1 MNLLKGI
8 PVHRMLEVWSLGGT
22 ILDQF
27 IAYLDDL
34 VWGPWML
41 VLLLGSGCYLMLRLD
56 MLPLKNL
63 KFALRCAFGLEEER
77 EAGHRGEDLQ
87 RGVSG
92 ELPPKDSRRRIS
104 IEDGRMLNEPSG
116 GKTFGENSF
125 GKKKRGML
133 SSGKSPS
140 SQGRKASKGG
150 KVSSGKVSSLASLT
164 TELATTLGIGNI
176 VGVATAMV
184 LGGPGALFW
193 MVATSIVGMATKLV
207 ESMLAVKYRGKNDR
221 GEIAGGPMY
230 TCLHGFPNK
239 TAGKVLGFLFALF
252 AVTASF
258 GMGNMTQSNS
268 IADAVWV
275 SFGVPKENTGLLL
288 TIVTILVVLGGI
300 GVIGK
305 VTQILVPFMGVFY
318 LVGALAVIVTHWKNL
333 PGAVAG
339 ILTAAFYPEAV
350 SGGIFGSVTVSAFQS
365 LRWGVS
371 RGIFSNEAGLGASGI
386 TTAAAD
392 TEDYVRQG
400 YISMT
405 GVFLDTAVVC
415 TITGLAFAASGVLG
429 SRDANGN
436 PLTGTALT
444 LAAFRTTLGDWGGSF
459 VSICIV
465 LFAFATIIGW
475 AYQGERAFEFL
486 MGGKS
491 RYNLWYRFAYGLT
504 AFLGCIS
511 SLETVWNFSDICNA
525 LMAVPNLICVLALSG
540 KACRE
545 IKAYPVPGEGRMR
558 HGGKAAG
565 KADGRKKALHVR
577 Y

>member
-1 MNLLKGI
+1 MFIN
-8 PVHRMLEVWSLGGT
+8 GT
-22 ILDQF
+22 ILGNL
-27 IAYLDDL
+27 IKELDDL

-41 VLLLGSGCYLMLRLD
+41 ALLLGSGCYLMLRLKF
-56 MLPLKNL
+56 LPLRNL
-63 KFALRCAFGLEEER
+63 KFALKCAFGMER
-77 EAGHRGEDLQ
+77 GAGG
-87 RGVSG
+87 
-92 ELPPKDSRRRIS
+92 
-104 IEDGRMLNEPSG
+104 
-116 GKTFGENSF
+116 
-125 GKKKRGML
+125 
-133 SSGKSPS
+133 SGKIS
-140 SQGRKASKGG
+140 SFA
-150 KVSSGKVSSLASLT
+150 ALT

-176 VGVATAMV
+176 IGVASAMV

-193 MVATSIVGMATKLV
+193 MVATSFVGMATKLT
-207 ESMLAVKYRGKNDR
+207 ESMLSVKYRSKNDK
-221 GEIAGGPMY
+221 GETVGGPMY
-230 TCLHGFPNK
+230 TCLRAFRRKEIGRF
-239 TAGKVLGFLFALF
+239 LGFAFALF

-268 IADAVWV
+268 IADTLWV
-275 SFGVPKENTGLLL
+275 SFRIPKADTGLFL
-288 TIVTILVVLGGI
+288 TILTILVVIGGI

-305 VTQILVPFMGVFY
+305 VTQVLVPFMGLFY
-318 LVGALAVIVTHWKNL
+318 LLGTFAVIFVNWRSV

-339 ILTAAFYPEAV
+339 IFSAAMNPQAAA
-350 SGGIFGSVTVSAFQS
+350 GGIFGSITVTAFQS

-392 TEDYVRQG
+392 TDDCVKQG

-405 GVFLDTAVVC
+405 GVFLDTMVVC

-429 SRDANGN
+429 STDANGL

-444 LAAFRTTLGDWGGSF
+444 LAAFSTTLGKWGGSF

-491 RYNLWYRFAYGLT
+491 RYNLWYRFVYGLVV
-504 AFLGCIS
+504 FLGCIC

-540 KACRE
+540 EACRE
-545 IKAYPVPGEGRMR
+545 IREYG
-558 HGGKAAG
+558 
-565 KADGRKKALHVR
+565 ADGKRK
-577 Y
+577 

>member
-1 MNLLKGI
+1 MNLGGFAF
-8 PVHRMLEVWSLGGT
+8 VHRMSGGEILAGVSL
-22 ILDQF
+22 
-27 IAYLDDL
+27 ARAVEYLDDL

-56 MLPLKNL
+56 LLPLKNL
-63 KFALRCAFGLEEER
+63 KFALKCAFG
-77 EAGHRGEDLQ
+77 
-87 RGVSG
+87 
-92 ELPPKDSRRRIS
+92 
-104 IEDGRMLNEPSG
+104 G
-116 GKTFGENSF
+116 GPAEKGKVK
-125 GKKKRGML
+125 GKK
-133 SSGKSPS
+133 
-140 SQGRKASKGG
+140 A
-150 KVSSGKVSSLASLT
+150 SSGKVTSLASLT

-193 MVATSIVGMATKLV
+193 MVITSVVGMATKLV
-207 ESMLAVKYRGKNDR
+207 ESMLAVKYRGMNDK
-221 GEIAGGPMY
+221 GQIAGGPMY
-230 TCLHGFPNK
+230 TCLRGFPVK
-239 TAGKVLGFLFALF
+239 SAGKALGFLFALF

-268 IADAVWV
+268 IADAIWV
-275 SFGVPKENTGLLL
+275 AFGVPKENTGLLL

-318 LVGALAVIVTHWKNL
+318 LLGALAVIVTHWRNL

-339 ILTAAFYPEAV
+339 ILAAAFYPEAV
-350 SGGIFGSVTVSAFQS
+350 SGGMFGSITVTAFQS

-392 TEDYVRQG
+392 TDDCVKQG

-405 GVFLDTAVVC
+405 GVFLDTMVVC
-415 TITGLAFAASGVLG
+415 TITGLAFAASGGLG
-429 SRDANGN
+429 STDANGP

-444 LAAFRTTLGDWGGSF
+444 LAAFSTTLGKWGGSF

-491 RYNLWYRFAYGLT
+491 RYNLWYRFVYGLVV
-504 AFLGCIS
+504 FLGCIC

-540 KACRE
+540 EACRE
-545 IKAYPVPGEGRMR
+545 IREYG
-558 HGGKAAG
+558 
-565 KADGRKKALHVR
+565 ADGKRK
-577 Y
+577 